1 MIRFYLKIENNM
13 LINKL
18 LYIITALVFMFN
30 VALRIFPNI
39 FIGAYKFHDIK
50 VIVPIELFEYCD
62 GYLLLLF
69 IILLFF
75 FLGTD
80 FTNSMEDISLA
91 VGGSKTNKFMLRKLI
106 SLLCIYMVLYVITFI
121 NIYTLYSK
129 CVPNTTLI
137 PLKEIILCS
146 FATNV
151 FVIALSLF
159 LLFLFRDIIVSVTA
173 ITAFYLIEEL
183 LWRCRIFKNSGIL
196 GHIYRY
202 YDYKSGNL
210 YKVKI
215 IYIVISVVLLFL
227 TYLLSRRKLRFNLLT
242 AEKE

>member
-1 MIRFYLKIENNM
+1 MVKFYLKIENNM

-18 LYIITALVFMFN
+18 LYIITTLVLMFN
-30 VALRIFPNI
+30 MALRIFPNI
-39 FIGAYKFHDIK
+39 FIGAYKFHDTK

-80 FTNSMEDISLA
+80 FTNSMEDISLV

-106 SLLCIYMVLYVITFI
+106 SLLCIYMALYVITFT

-129 CVPNTTLI
+129 CVSNTILI

-146 FATNV
+146 FTTNV

-202 YDYKSGNL
+202 YDYKSGAL
-210 YKVKI
+210 YKVKL

-242 AEKE
+242 EGKE